1 MRGNLTIPNAIS
13 VARLVGVPLFLWLLL
28 VAEADVWAFLVLVL
42 GGASDWLDG
51 YLARRLNQFSRV
63 GEILDP
69 LIDRLYIAATLVGLA
84 LREFIPWW
92 LLAIL
97 VLRDVLLVA
106 LLPILRRRGRISLPV
121 TYVGKTGTF
130 ALLWGFP
137 LLLLGGLPFPVGS
150 AIVAIGWAFALW
162 GAFLYWWAGVRYA
175 QTALRVDYAAGVERS
190 QGHDT
195 R

>member
-97 VLRDVLLVA
+97 VLRDVLLIA

-162 GAFLYWWAGVRYA
+162 GSFLYWWAGVRYA
-175 QTALRVDYAAGVERS
+175 QTALGVDYAAGVERS